1 MEDVL
6 DIPVVEEQQQ
16 DPPLKK
22 LYKGLVGDKKY
33 TKSYDDFVKQYSTP
47 ESIDKLY
54 SGLVEDGDYTKT
66 KEEFQKQYFQSIK
79 PSKKKVGS
87 VVIGENY
94 SSPELDSET
103 PSTSEIPTV
112 VDYGDGELLPNN
124 AVDLSKKATEYSK
137 KNKRD

>member
-79 PSKKKVGS
+79 PSKKKSWFSGYWRKLLIS
-87 VVIGENY
+87 RIGFRNPFY
-94 SSPELDSET
+94 IRDTNSS
-103 PSTSEIPTV
+103 
-112 VDYGDGELLPNN
+112 
-124 AVDLSKKATEYSK
+124 
-137 KNKRD
+137 